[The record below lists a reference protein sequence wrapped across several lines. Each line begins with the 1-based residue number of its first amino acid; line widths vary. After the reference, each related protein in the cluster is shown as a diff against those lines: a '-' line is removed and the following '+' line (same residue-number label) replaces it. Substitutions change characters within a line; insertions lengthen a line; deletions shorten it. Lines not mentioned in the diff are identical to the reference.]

1 MNKNTIDKQKS
12 IESRC
17 EAIAWGSGLAW
28 IGILGLIPGNQN
40 DIGLL
45 SIGLILL
52 GLNLARFLSK
62 IPTNGFTIVLGT
74 VFSALGLAALL
85 RPVLNFPYFEVDF
98 FPLLLIVIGL
108 YFLIPGPKRE
118 EESVQQ

>member
-1 MNKNTIDKQKS
+1 MNEIEVDKFDALD
-12 IESRC
+12 SRY

-28 IGILGLIPGNQN
+28 VGILGLIPGNQN
-40 DIGLL
+40 EIGLL

-52 GLNLARFLSK
+52 GLNLARYLSK
-62 IPTNGFTIVLGT
+62 IPANGFTVVLGS

-85 RPVLNFPYFEVDF
+85 RPVLNFPYFELDF

-108 YFLIPGPKRE
+108 YFLIPKPKQEQR
-118 EESVQQ
+118 SVQ